1 MDYKALVRDAVYS
14 VVEGESSPW
23 AERGFFV
30 VDIACKG
37 GAAGVDEIEV
47 AVDGDGTDSEG
58 RLLGVGIDDCAVL
71 NREISTKLAE
81 VLPGTVTDGV
91 VEEADFSLTVMSAGL
106 GQPLKLGR
114 QYQKLMRRA
123 LAGDALPRVDVLFKD
138 GRKLVGSVLC
148 GIGYDNDAAEDV
160 PSAIEVMY
168 EVKELLPGKKRKE
181 VVERREQVA
190 LADTKAVTE
199 HFEFK

>member
-14 VVEGESSPW
+14 VVESESSPW

-30 VDIACKG
+30 VDVVCKAG
-37 GAAGVDEIEV
+37 VAGVDEVEV
-47 AVDGDGTDSEG
+47 SVDCDGGDGSRT
-58 RLLGVGIDDCAVL
+58 GVGIDDCAVL
-71 NREISTKLAE
+71 NREISAKLAG
-81 VLPGTVTDGV
+81 VLPGTVTNGV
-91 VEEADFSLTVMSAGL
+91 EEEADFSLTVMSAGL

-123 LAGDALPRVDVLFKD
+123 LAEDAVPRVDVLFKD
-138 GRKLVGSVLC
+138 GRKLSGAVLC
-148 GIGYDNDAAEDV
+148 GIGYDNDTQEDV

-181 VVERREQVA
+181 AVERREQVA

>member
-1 MDYKALVRDAVYS
+1 MDYKALVRDTVCS
-14 VVEGESSPW
+14 VIEGESSLW

-37 GAAGVDEIEV
+37 GVAGVDEIEV
-47 AVDGDGTDSEG
+47 AVDCDGTDSEG
-58 RLLGVGIDDCAVL
+58 RLLGVGIDDSAAL
-71 NREISTKLAE
+71 NREISGKLAE
-81 VLPGTVTDGV
+81 VLPGTEKDGI

-123 LAGDALPRVDVLFKD
+123 LAGNALPRVDVLFKD
-138 GRKLVGSVLC
+138 GRKFSGAVLC
-148 GIGYDNDAAEDV
+148 GIGYDNDTEEDV